1 MGHRN
6 HKDKSA
12 KEQKTLKEIS
22 LDYEID
28 EQLFGATA
36 LSWSEQINNESSKTV
51 NKINQIRGF
60 YEKVIE
66 LNDNAENMSDE
77 QYIKGVYPFV
87 VMLNSKAAYAKS
99 RGLVSDTFVRMIEEC
114 VKKAKTVKKMKNFKL
129 FFEAVIGFYPKQ

>member
-1 MGHRN
+1 MKHAE
-6 HKDKSA
+6 HKNGNSEK
-12 KEQKTLKEIS
+12 QKKLKEIS
-22 LDYEID
+22 LDYEVD
-28 EQLFGATA
+28 EQLFGSTA
-36 LSWSEQINNESSKTV
+36 LEWSEEIDKESNKTV

-66 LNDNAENMSDE
+66 LNDNAENLSDE

-99 RGLVSDTFVRMIEEC
+99 RGLVSDTFVSMIGEC